1 MAEAARVLGL
11 SERTLRAWEQQE
23 SAGRGAAS
31 PRGRPAVRSPRDLRN
46 FAIAVMHLLGPE
58 TGVPVMQALFPK
70 MPRRETEDL
79 VRRYKRLHRKERTM
93 KLHILRW
100 LRPGTVWA
108 MDLAEPPSPVDGDH
122 PFVLAVRD
130 LASGAQLAWV
140 AMSNKEAETI
150 VAWLEALVRELGPP
164 LVLKS
169 DNEAVFRSKEM
180 KKFLRR
186 WGITPLLSPK
196 GVPAYNGSCEAGIGS
211 MKNRTHIE
219 AARHDR
225 AGRWSADDLEA
236 ARLQANETARPRGP
250 NGPTPEQAWGAR
262 TPIREEARAHFGGE
276 LERCR
281 REVREQAG
289 VPVGETVDAE
299 TAARWERL
307 ALARALV
314 ARGLLEIRR
323 RRVSLPLKRLFAARI
338 S

>member
-11 SERTLRAWEQQE
+11 SERTLRDWERQDE
-23 SAGRGAAS
+23 EGRGDAS
-31 PRGRPAVRSPRDLRN
+31 CRGRPATRSSREQRN
-46 FAIAVMHLLGPE
+46 LAIAVMHLFGPA
-58 TGVPVMQALFPK
+58 TGVPVLQGIFPR
-70 MPRRETEDL
+70 MPRREVEDL
-79 VRRYKRLHRKERTM
+79 ARRYKRLHRRERIL

-100 LRPGTVWA
+100 LQPGTVWA
-108 MDLAEPPSPVDGDH
+108 MDLAVPPSPVDGEY

-140 AMSNKEAETI
+140 AMPNKEATTI
-150 VAWLEALVRELGPP
+150 VAWLEALVRECGSP

-169 DNEAVFRSKEM
+169 DNEAVFQSKEM
-180 KKFLRR
+180 KEFLER

-225 AGRWSADDLEA
+225 VGLWSSDDLEA
-236 ARLQANETARPRGP
+236 ARLQANETARPQGP
-250 NGPTPEQAWGAR
+250 NGPTPENVWATR
-262 TPIREEARAHFGGE
+262 TPIRGDVRAHFERE

-281 REVREQAG
+281 REVREQAA
-289 VPVGETVDAE
+289 VPAGTDVDPE
-299 TAARWERL
+299 IAARWERK
-307 ALARALV
+307 AMVRTLV
-314 ARGLLEIRR
+314 ARGILQIRR
-323 RRVSLPLKRLFAARI
+323 RRVSLPLKRLFAAKI